1 MKVYKGLNSKTKGT
15 YYNEDGLLFKDGK
28 LTDIGKKLFGKD
40 AQRTEW
46 NMRNGKPYIKA
57 ETTNYYKKGG
67 VLKAANGLTY
77 KQLFDQARANKNNL
91 FWYKREN
98 G

>member
-1 MKVYKGLNSKTKGT
+1 MDEFGNTIYTDYGG
-15 YYNEDGLLFKDGK
+15 DAIPGFKM
-28 LTDIGKKLFGKD
+28 I
-40 AQRTEW
+40 
-46 NMRNGKPYIKA
+46 NGKPYIKA